1 MRAKRLLSCVAGI
14 AALMMSGSLL
24 GGCQL
29 KDIDKRYFVVT
40 TGFDYSDNPAKPYRV
55 TLRLALPSSKVEEG
69 GAMSIVQTVDAPSI
83 AEAVR
88 HLKATVDK
96 ELEFGH
102 CREFIFGRALIDKDG
117 FYNAMQWL
125 ARRRDIQSV
134 SNLMIGEPDA
144 LSVASLKPKSE
155 RYPGNSLFLSF
166 GNEGTESA
174 YTVTTYLFD
183 LYRRMYETGLD
194 PALPIAS
201 ILKDAYQ
208 IDRAALLD
216 KNKARLYLTPEETL
230 LFNMT
235 AFGTNNTIVTLP
247 HKPLNVVLA
256 VTQTNARIDLTK
268 GKDPVAIVKVRVEG
282 FLEQSPPHLL
292 EQNWDGLERK
302 MGKHFS
308 EEVEQLL
315 IKIRDAGVDPYGFG
329 LHYMADRHN
338 AKGSW
343 ELWTKQLYPHIRF
356 DVRTDV
362 SIQGSGLIR

>member
-1 MRAKRLLSCVAGI
+1 MTGKRMLSCIVC
-14 AALMMSGSLL
+14 LTLLLVL

-29 KDIDKRYFVVT
+29 KDIDKRYFVVSA
-40 TGFDYSDNPAKPYRV
+40 GFDYSNDPAKPYRV

-69 GAMSIVQTVDAPSI
+69 GAMSVVQTVDAASI

-102 CREFIFGRALIDKDG
+102 CREFVLGKELVAKDG
-117 FYNAMQWL
+117 IYNSMQWL
-125 ARRRDIQSV
+125 SRRRDIQSV
-134 SNLMIGEPDA
+134 SNMMIGDPDA
-144 LSVASLKPKSE
+144 LSVVSLKPKSE

-174 YTVTTYLFD
+174 HTVTTYLFD
-183 LYRRMYETGLD
+183 LYRRLYETGLD
-194 PALPIAS
+194 PALPVAS
-201 ILKDAYQ
+201 VFLDAYK

-216 KNKARLYLTPEETL
+216 KNKARLYLDPEETL

-235 AFGTNNTIVTLP
+235 AFGVDNTIIVLP
-247 HKPLNVVLA
+247 DKPLNIVLA
-256 VTQTNARIDLTK
+256 ATRNTSSIDLK
-268 GKDPVAIVKVRVEG
+268 GGSDPVAVVNIRIEG

-292 EQNWDGLERK
+292 EEDWSGLERK
-302 MGKHFS
+302 MAKHFA
-308 EEVEQLL
+308 EEAERMLY
-315 IKIRDAGVDPYGFG
+315 KIRDAGVDPYGFG
-329 LHYMADRHN
+329 LHYLADRHN

-343 ELWTKQLYPHIRF
+343 EKWKSLYREIRF
-356 DVRTDV
+356 DVRAKV